1 MKPGTLLLMAFMGC
15 TAGFWTLIAKLS
27 GVPFWGQVCIY
38 FTVFV
43 LCGLLAIILH
53 SHDLPYTE
61 DDDG

>member
-1 MKPGTLLLMAFMGC
+1 MAFMGC